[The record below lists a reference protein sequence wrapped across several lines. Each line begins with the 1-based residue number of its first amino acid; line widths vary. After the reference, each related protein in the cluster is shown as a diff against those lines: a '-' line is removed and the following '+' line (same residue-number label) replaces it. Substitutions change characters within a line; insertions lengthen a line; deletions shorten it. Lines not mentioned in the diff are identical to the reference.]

1 VRAFVVLP
9 HERTHRVPLFK
20 QHVDHR
26 SAHTTDFA
34 GGTGDQ
40 DGSAL
45 RH

>member
-9 HERTHRVPLFK
+9 HERAHRMPLVE

-26 SAHTTDFA
+26 SAHTADLA

-40 DGSAL
+40 DGIAL
-45 RH
+45 